1 MGFPCTQCG
10 ICCRSVGLWLKET
23 ENQQEPAFKYAMET
37 FPYKTDE
44 LGVCE
49 KFISE
54 GDHPGCS
61 VYEDRPLLCDSDKMA
76 VLMGIQPE
84 ELYKLNAIM
93 CNYMIR
99 AAGLPASYLIDED
112 QFNGFATE

>member
-1 MGFPCTQCG
+1 
-10 ICCRSVGLWLKET
+10 LWLKEA
-23 ENQQEPAFKYAMET
+23 EHQQVPAFKYAMET

-44 LGVCE
+44 FGVCE

-54 GDHPGCS
+54 GDNPGCS
-61 VYEDRPLLCDSDKMA
+61 VYEDRPLLCNSDKMA
-76 VLMGIQPE
+76 LLMEMHPS

-112 QFNGFATE
+112 QFDRSATE